1 MTVNQFII
9 NKVLSKNNGPSRKNN
24 ELHINFNLLY
34 RVCVYGGGDR
44 KTQVD
49 IVTRGVDIVIATP
62 GRMNDLNEAGA

>member
-1 MTVNQFII
+1 MNYIKKFDI
-9 NKVLSKNNGPSRKNN
+9 L
-24 ELHINFNLLY
+24 F

-44 KTQVD
+44 KAQVD